1 MGLAGWSWN
10 SIDGYITSHSLTSYA
25 IPQRSEMSAVHVYEI
40 MSIISGISLK
50 ALKMLGHIERLI
62 ICYIPGGLGGGGR
75 SELCLSIKQSVSKMY
90 SL

>member
-1 MGLAGWSWN
+1 
-10 SIDGYITSHSLTSYA
+10 
-25 IPQRSEMSAVHVYEI
+25 MSAVHVYEI

-62 ICYIPGGLGGGGR
+62 ICYILGGLEGGG
-75 SELCLSIKQSVSKMY
+75 SELCLSKKQRVSKMY

>member
-1 MGLAGWSWN
+1 
-10 SIDGYITSHSLTSYA
+10 
-25 IPQRSEMSAVHVYEI
+25 MSAARVYEI

-62 ICYIPGGLGGGGR
+62 IILLHPGWPGRGGG
-75 SELCLSIKQSVSKMY
+75 SELCLSKKQRVSKMY

>member
-1 MGLAGWSWN
+1 M
-10 SIDGYITSHSLTSYA
+10 SHSLTSYV

-62 ICYIPGGLGGGGR
+62 ICYIPGGLGEGG
-75 SELCLSIKQSVSKMY
+75 EVSCVY
-90 SL
+90 L

>member
-1 MGLAGWSWN
+1 
-10 SIDGYITSHSLTSYA
+10 
-25 IPQRSEMSAVHVYEI
+25 MSAVHVYEI

-62 ICYIPGGLGGGGR
+62 ICYILGGLEAGGGE

>member
-10 SIDGYITSHSLTSYA
+10 SIDEYITSHSLTSYV
-25 IPQRSEMSAVHVYEI
+25 IPLRNEMSAVHVYEI

-62 ICYIPGGLGGGGR
+62 ICYILGGLGGG
-75 SELCLSIKQSVSKMY
+75 EVSCVY
-90 SL
+90 L

>member
-1 MGLAGWSWN
+1 MH
-10 SIDGYITSHSLTSYA
+10 ITPHSLTSYA

-62 ICYIPGGLGGGGR
+62 ICYILGGLEGGGGER
-75 SELCLSIKQSVSKMY
+75 VVFI
-90 SL
+90 

>member
-1 MGLAGWSWN
+1 
-10 SIDGYITSHSLTSYA
+10 
-25 IPQRSEMSAVHVYEI
+25 MSAVHVYEI

-62 ICYIPGGLGGGGR
+62 ICYIPGGLGGGR

>member
-10 SIDGYITSHSLTSYA
+10 SIDGWITSHSLTPYA

-62 ICYIPGGLGGGGR
+62 ICYIPGGLGGGR